1 MYDSD
6 TNGGHSVLNGDM
18 NSTCK
23 SSNMPQSSKLMN
35 DKSQSLNPLGLYF
48 GAGNIKFIKNKKENG
63 G

>member
-23 SSNMPQSSKLMN
+23 SSNMPQSNKLMYE
-35 DKSQSLNPLGLYF
+35 KS
-48 GAGNIKFIKNKKENG
+48 
-63 G
+63 